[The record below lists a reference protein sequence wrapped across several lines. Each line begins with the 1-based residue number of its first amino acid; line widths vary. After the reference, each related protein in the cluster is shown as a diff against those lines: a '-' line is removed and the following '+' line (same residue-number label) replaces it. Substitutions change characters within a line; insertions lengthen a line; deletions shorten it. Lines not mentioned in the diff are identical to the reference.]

1 MDSLAQEPDF
11 ERSTAPTPAHHIL
24 RETFWL
30 PGFRG
35 EQEQIIAHVNA
46 GDDAIVLMPT
56 GDGKSLC
63 YQIPALCRPGVDLVV
78 SPLIP
83 LMRNRVDILSQ
94 LGVRAAALNSSLS
107 WSEKTKIKAVA
118 LRTGKLDLLY
128 VAPERLL
135 MPDLLK
141 ALQETEI
148 AVIQQLC
155 GIPDRDQPSVG
166 SIEGSLPGRRARLA
180 R

>member
-1 MDSLAQEPDF
+1 
-11 ERSTAPTPAHHIL
+11 
-24 RETFWL
+24 
-30 PGFRG
+30 
-35 EQEQIIAHVNA
+35 
-46 GDDAIVLMPT
+46 MPT

-83 LMRNRVDILSQ
+83 LMRNQVDILSQ

-107 WSEKTKIKAVA
+107 WSEKTKIKAA

-135 MPDLLK
+135 MPDILE
-141 ALQETEI
+141 ALQEPEI
-148 AVIQQLC
+148 AVIQQHC

-166 SIEGSLPGRRARLA
+166 SIVGSLPGRPARLA